1 MTEKEF
7 VSYIGPLA
15 AEDMKKTGILASIT
29 AAQSI
34 LESGY
39 GSSELA
45 QNANNLFGMKENLSG
60 NNWAS
65 EWDGQIYT
73 KATGEQKPTGE
84 YYTVIANFRKYKDW
98 AESIKDHS
106 DYLAGAKNG
115 SALRYEGIVGEK
127 DYTTAAKII
136 KGGGYATSI
145 EYVSKLCNIIEKWN
159 LTIYD
164 HLNDQKGEETVAKT
178 ITLDA
183 GHYGSYNRSPVVP
196 TYYESRMNWSLQAKL
211 KAALEK
217 YGFKVVT
224 TRTDVE
230 KDRALVERG
239 SAAKGTDFFI
249 SIHSNACGTESVDH
263 PVAYGYVDDAQS
275 KIDDVSRDLGGLLAE
290 VVAETMKT
298 KEKGRVATRKA
309 SYDRNGDGRLN
320 DEYYGVLHGAKN
332 VGVPGIILEH
342 SFHTNTA
349 ATKWLSSEANLQ
361 KLAEAEAAVIA
372 KYFKMTED
380 AGSGGSGSI
389 APAPTP
395 TPTETKEL
403 YRVRKTWAD
412 AASQI
417 GAYSILEN
425 AKKACK
431 EGYSVFNSKGEVVYT
446 ITPEQAKENSGLPY
460 KVRVDISDL
469 RIRKGPGTNF
479 DYLKKNGKAIYT
491 GEGAF
496 TIIEEKDGPGAAK
509 WGLLKSYAYGRDG
522 WIALDFTNK
531 I

>member
-7 VSYIGPLA
+7 VSYIGALA

-29 AAQSI
+29 AAQAI

-45 QNANNLFGMKENLSG
+45 RNANNLFGMKANLSG
-60 NNWAS
+60 NTWPS
-65 EWDGQIYT
+65 DWGGQTYT
-73 KATGEQKPTGE
+73 KDTGEQKENGE
-84 YYTVIANFRKYKDW
+84 YYTVTAAFRKYADH
-98 AESIKDHS
+98 AASIKDHS

-115 SALRYEGIVGEK
+115 SALRYEGIVGER

-145 EYVSKLCNIIEKWN
+145 DYVSKLCNIIEKWN
-159 LTIYD
+159 LTQY
-164 HLNDQKGEETVAKT
+164 DQKEGEETVAKR

-183 GHYGSYNRSPVVP
+183 GHYGNYNRSPVVKS
-196 TYYESRMNWSLQAKL
+196 YYESRMNWSLHLKL

-217 YGFKVVT
+217 YGFEVVT
-224 TRTDVE
+224 TRSNVE

-239 SAAKGTDFFI
+239 KAAKGSVFFI
-249 SIHSNACGTESVDH
+249 SIHSNACGTESVDY
-263 PVAYGYVDDAQS
+263 PVAYGYVDDAAN

-290 VVAETMKT
+290 VIENTMGT
-298 KEKGRVATRKA
+298 KQDGRVATRKA
-309 SYDRNGDGRLN
+309 SYDRNGDGKLN

-332 VGVPGIILEH
+332 VNVPGIILEH

-361 KLAEAEAAVIA
+361 KLAEAEGAVIA
-372 KYFKMTED
+372 EYFGMKK
-380 AGSGGSGSI
+380 GSGEST
-389 APAPTP
+389 PAAS
-395 TPTETKEL
+395 EEM

-412 AASQI
+412 ATSQI
-417 GAYSILEN
+417 GAYRNLEN

-431 EGYSVFNSKGEVVYT
+431 EGYSVFNSKGEAVYSVSG
-446 ITPEQAKENSGLPY
+446 EQAAANTGLPY
-460 KVRVDISDL
+460 KVRVDIDDL
-469 RIRKGPGTNF
+469 NIRKGPGTNY
-479 DYLKKNGKAIYT
+479 DKRKYT
-491 GEGAF
+491 GKGVF
-496 TIIEEKDGPGAAK
+496 TIVAEADGPGASK
-509 WGLLKSYAYGRDG
+509 WGLLKSYADDRDG
-522 WIALDFTNK
+522 WISLDFAYK